1 MEVLIQEVGWFR
13 GFEIPHRI
21 DLTTKIV
28 LEVNNILHQLN
39 AKEPPWRV
47 EVSTS

>member
-1 MEVLIQEVGWFR
+1 MEVLIQEVGWFQDY
-13 GFEIPHRI
+13 EIPHRI

-28 LEVNNILHQLN
+28 LEATNIHHQLN
-39 AKEPPWRV
+39 VKEPQWRV